1 MTEIKG
7 WVESERLEKKRWD
20 QSSQSGWSKLIE
32 LERNKLKDIMEQRR
46 GARNLKTCI
55 TFPLVC
61 LDFDIAV
68 ISCNIS
74 GIFFPECFS
83 AVSLFNAV
91 TSEIDIPFDLY
102 DRGLI
107 LPVYDHHDHQKCF
120 PLGSQRYQQNW
131 ELLTNHL
138 MSVKEAVL
146 IWSWSTIQIWKDLR
160 QFLNVTLQLSLE
172 RATLQPGQTVNSISL
187 SNFTLPTGVT
197 SSVTRLAPML

>member
-1 MTEIKG
+1 MHSLSGPSFQHLYPTYIHTDDKINKFLQDLVTSRKNMIEIKG

-74 GIFFPECFS
+74 GIFSPECFS

-120 PLGSQRYQQNW
+120 PQCYFAKN
-131 ELLTNHL
+131 
-138 MSVKEAVL
+138 
-146 IWSWSTIQIWKDLR
+146 
-160 QFLNVTLQLSLE
+160 F
-172 RATLQPGQTVNSISL
+172 PCFSI
-187 SNFTLPTGVT
+187 FY
-197 SSVTRLAPML
+197 

>member
-1 MTEIKG
+1 
-7 WVESERLEKKRWD
+7 
-20 QSSQSGWSKLIE
+20 
-32 LERNKLKDIMEQRR
+32 MEQRR

-68 ISCNIS
+68 ISFNIS
-74 GIFFPECFS
+74 GIFSPECFS

-120 PLGSQRYQQNW
+120 PQCYFAKN
-131 ELLTNHL
+131 
-138 MSVKEAVL
+138 
-146 IWSWSTIQIWKDLR
+146 
-160 QFLNVTLQLSLE
+160 F
-172 RATLQPGQTVNSISL
+172 PCFSI
-187 SNFTLPTGVT
+187 FY
-197 SSVTRLAPML
+197 